1 MPPSR
6 PEFAANRTPK
16 VLRRVSSATTEVG
29 ARKLWGAVGWGL
41 LAAVP
46 LVFLAVF
53 FVVPV
58 SGMLARG
65 LRPDGAWDLAG
76 AAEVLTRSR
85 TAKVVGFTLF
95 TAVTGT
101 VITVALG
108 VPAAYCLYRLR
119 LPGAALLRALL
130 VVPFVLPTVVVGVAF
145 RTLLAAGG
153 PLGALG
159 LDGTPA
165 AIIAALVFFNL
176 SVVIRV
182 VGTAWAGLDPRP
194 QQAAASLGASPA
206 QVFRSITLPALRPAL
221 VSATCVVFLFCATAF
236 GVVLTLGGVR
246 YSTIET
252 EIYLLT
258 TNFLDLQGAAVLS
271 VLQFVMVLVLLAVVG
286 RVRRDGAAAITPTPA
301 RVRRGDLMALT
312 ALAVCVLL
320 VALPLISL
328 VLRSFQVRG
337 SWSLQNY
344 RGLGTVTGDNAL
356 PVTVWQALATSWRI
370 AVDATVLA
378 VLLGTIVAVLVSR
391 RPKGRLAARCVRLFD
406 GVFMLP
412 LGISAVTVGFGF
424 LITLDRP
431 PLDFRDSIWLI
442 PVAQAMVALPL
453 VVRTLAPALR
463 GVDQR
468 QREAAAALG
477 ANPLRVAWTIDVAAA
492 WRPFLAAVG
501 FAAAVSLGEFGATS
515 FLARPDDPTLPV
527 AIFQLIGHP
536 GAANFGMALAGSV
549 VLAVVTGVIMAAV
562 DRLGGRSAAAV

>member
-1 MPPSR
+1 MPSTPQTFGTGSTR
-6 PEFAANRTPK
+6 CASDRVNPVPK
-16 VLRRVSSATTEVG
+16 VG
-29 ARKLWGAVGWGL
+29 KIVGWGV

-46 LVFLAVF
+46 LAFLVVF
-53 FVVPV
+53 FLVPV
-58 SGMLARG
+58 TGMIGRG
-65 LRPDGAWDLAG
+65 LRPDGVWDLAG
-76 AAEVLTRSR
+76 AWDVLTRAR
-85 TAKVVGFTLF
+85 TAKVIGFTLF

-119 LPGAALLRALL
+119 LPGATILRGLL
-130 VVPFVLPTVVVGVAF
+130 VMPFVLPTVVVGVAF
-145 RTLLAAGG
+145 RTLLAENG
-153 PLGALG
+153 PLGFLG
-159 LDGTPA
+159 LDGTPT

-194 QQAAASLGASPA
+194 EQAAASLGATPG
-206 QVFRSITLPALRPAL
+206 QVFRTITLPSLRPAIL
-221 VSATCVVFLFCATAF
+221 SATSVVFLFCATAF

-271 VLQFVMVLVLLAVVG
+271 ILQFVMVLALLGLVG
-286 RVRRDGAAAITPTPA
+286 RVRRDGAVSRTPSPA
-301 RVRRGDLMALT
+301 RIRRSDVGPLV
-312 ALAVCVLL
+312 ALALSVLL
-320 VALPLISL
+320 VIAPLAALLIRSL
-328 VLRSFQVRG
+328 RVGENWGLD
-337 SWSLQNY
+337 NY
-344 RGLGTVTGDNAL
+344 RNLTIVTGDNAL

-370 AVDATVLA
+370 AIDATVLA
-378 VLLGTIVAVLVSR
+378 IGLGLIVAVLVSR
-391 RPKGRLAARCVRLFD
+391 RPRSRRARRMVGLLD

-431 PLDFRDSIWLI
+431 PFDFRDSVWLI

-463 GVDQR
+463 SVDQR

-477 ANPLRVAWTIDVAAA
+477 AGPVRVALTVDVVAA
-492 WRPFLAAVG
+492 WRPFLAAIG
-501 FAAAVSLGEFGATS
+501 FALAVSLGEFGATS
-515 FLARPDDPTLPV
+515 FLARPDNPTLPV
-527 AIFQLIGHP
+527 AIYQLIGHP
-536 GAANFGMALAGSV
+536 GAANFGMALAASV
-549 VLAVVTGVIMAAV
+549 VLAAVTGTIMAGV
-562 DRLGGRSAAAV
+562 DRVGGRTTL